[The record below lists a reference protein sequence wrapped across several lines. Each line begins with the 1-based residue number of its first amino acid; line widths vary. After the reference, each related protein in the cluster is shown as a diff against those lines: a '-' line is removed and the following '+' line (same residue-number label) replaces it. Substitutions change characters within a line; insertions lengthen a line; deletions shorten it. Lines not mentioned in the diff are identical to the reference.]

1 MTDNDI
7 FTVTMRGDRHK
18 HPKAIRVRESTFQEL
33 QTIRS
38 GQHIDLLD
46 KNGQLAR
53 VKVTSVKT
61 WKRRPNDL
69 DINCKYG
76 LYEYFAIRVRDCKAD
91 ITVVNIIYDEKE
103 G

>member
-1 MTDNDI
+1 MNDNT
-7 FTVTMRGDRHK
+7 FTVTARGDKHK
-18 HPKAIRVRESTFQEL
+18 HPKTIRVRELTFQEL

-46 KNGQLAR
+46 KNGQLAS

-61 WKRRPNDL
+61 WKRRPKDF

-76 LYEYFAIRVRDCKAD
+76 LYEYFAIHVRDCKAD